1 MVFKKRFQRR
11 SCPKSRKGAALA
23 EAALV
28 YPAAILS
35 LFLALALAVLL
46 YRQSCIASTIH
57 MSLREAGGRATGTI
71 FEGERSSFNDKEME
85 NSTNKPGFNDKEPSF
100 NNKEPSFDDKGSH
113 LGGKLFESL
122 GVEEACKELVE
133 QRLSQYWGTA
143 DGTVTV
149 SCNRLAIFPKLKVE
163 GNQKGKKLPILK
175 NPMDIHMEG
184 ELELQDEAAFLR
196 NKRLLTEGGHHV
208 KQGKKGGT

>member
-1 MVFKKRFQRR
+1 MDFKKRFQTR
-11 SCPKSRKGAALA
+11 SRPKSKKGAALA

-28 YPAAILS
+28 YPIAILS

-46 YRQSCIASTIH
+46 YRQGCIASTIH

-71 FEGERSSFNDKEME
+71 FEGE
-85 NSTNKPGFNDKEPSF
+85 EPSF
-100 NNKEPSFDDKGSH
+100 NSNGSNEAAEEPSFKDKEPGFNGKRTRSNSKGSH
-113 LGGKLFESL
+113 LGSKLFESF

-133 QRLSQYWGTA
+133 QRLSQYLGTL

-149 SCNRLAIFPKLKVE
+149 GCNRLAIFPKLKVE
-163 GNQKGKKLPILK
+163 ENQKGKKLPILK
-175 NPMDIHMEG
+175 NPMNIHMEG

-196 NKRLLTEGGHHV
+196 NKRLLTEGGHNV
-208 KQGKKGGT
+208 EQGKQ